1 MIEQVIGERGGGAAG
16 GAAGDVAPGIVTAGV
31 NLPGLVGAGGTT
43 GVQTRQLVWL
53 VAGEIEVL
61 LLATTATQGSL
72 PQLSQVGVDIA
83 VGFVNPILAS

>member
-1 MIEQVIGERGGGAAG
+1 
-16 GAAGDVAPGIVTAGV
+16 
-31 NLPGLVGAGGTT
+31 
-43 GVQTRQLVWL
+43 VWL
-53 VAGEIEVL
+53 VAGAIEVL